1 MATANFVAVTQFVS
15 ASQLRVNW
23 KLLAD
28 ADGTQ
33 VLPFIGFVG
42 MVWMTASI
50 PILIGCALYHELT
63 LRCRVHIPETEET
76 PAFFWIVWVSIMG
89 IPLTLVAFHPIFGIS
104 FFLAF
109 VLSSMGAALAVK
121 RFYRNDPRV

>member
-15 ASQLRVNW
+15 ASQLRVDW

-28 ADGTQ
+28 ADVTQ

-42 MVWMTASI
+42 MVWMISSI

-63 LRCRVHIPETEET
+63 LRCRVRTRETEKT
-76 PAFFWIVWVSIMG
+76 PAFFWILWVSIMG
-89 IPLTLVAFHPIFGIS
+89 IPLTLVAFHPVFGIS

-109 VLSSMGAALAVK
+109 VFSAIGAALAVK
-121 RFYRNDPRV
+121 RFYRSDPRV